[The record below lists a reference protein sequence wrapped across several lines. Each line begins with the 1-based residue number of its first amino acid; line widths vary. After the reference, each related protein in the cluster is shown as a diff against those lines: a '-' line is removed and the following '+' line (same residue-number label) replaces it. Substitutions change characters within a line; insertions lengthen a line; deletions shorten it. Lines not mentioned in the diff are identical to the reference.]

1 MALVEVQ
8 DVSRIYGEAPAQV
21 RALDHVS
28 LDFEEQSFTAVVG
41 PSGSGKTT
49 LLNLIGCLD
58 KPSEGTVRV
67 DGTAVETLAF
77 KEAARF
83 RGERIGFIFQSFNL
97 LPVLTVSENVEYPLL
112 MVRQTPEAER
122 RERVMGNLEAVGM
135 ADQAGKYPAELSGGQ
150 KQRAAVARALV
161 TDPMLVLAD
170 EPTANL
176 DSKSARR
183 VLELM
188 HRMRDEVKTAFVF
201 STHDPK
207 VMSEAEI
214 IHTLEDGRM
223 LMPDQD
229 GDGKEDGR

>member
-8 DVSRIYGEAPAQV
+8 DVSRIYGEVPAEV

-28 LDFEEQSFTAVVG
+28 LEFEEQSFTAVVG

-58 KPSEGTVRV
+58 KPSEGSVRV

-97 LPVLTVSENVEYPLL
+97 LPVLTVFENVEYPLL

-122 RERVMGNLEAVGM
+122 QERVMGNLEAVGM
-135 ADQAGKYPAELSGGQ
+135 ADRSSGRPW
-150 KQRAAVARALV
+150 RA
-161 TDPMLVLAD
+161 PWSPIPCWSW
-170 EPTANL
+170 PT
-176 DSKSARR
+176 SPPPI
-183 VLELM
+183 
-188 HRMRDEVKTAFVF
+188 
-201 STHDPK
+201 STP
-207 VMSEAEI
+207 SRPGGCWSSC
-214 IHTLEDGRM
+214 TGCGTR
-223 LMPDQD
+223 
-229 GDGKEDGR
+229 